1 MERMKMQMQAQP
13 VAVLGTGLCGGPGA
27 SLDEAFA
34 AMLAGRDVFRPITR
48 FDASGYSQTL
58 AGQAE
63 PALESR
69 LRAAYPDEDL
79 AAAFIKEAGS
89 EALRQAGLAPGSL
102 PPRIGLVLATNFGPM
117 EMQEWLWRERLDTG
131 AIDEYS
137 FELWAGFPE
146 KIAAWFGCSGPVAQ
160 VSLSCASGAA
170 AAALAKTWLN
180 AGRADAVLAIGYD
193 VLTRFCWTGL
203 HNLHTITTDKVRPF
217 DKRRSGTIFTEG
229 AAAMLLGRLDD
240 GWKPLARLLGAAI
253 NNNAFHMTAPSK
265 DAEGSRQ
272 AMLAAL
278 RDAGLPAENVGH
290 ICAHATATV
299 ANDQTECAAF
309 RNLFGER
316 LGRMTVAAHKSQIG
330 HLLGAAGLAEAVVTV
345 KVLQGQVCPPTLNLE
360 DQDPACAVVTPQ
372 TTMPLAGVRVA
383 ITNSAGIG
391 GNNSSLV
398 LGLAEGDGQ

>member
-1 MERMKMQMQAQP
+1 MMKNEA
-13 VAVLGTGLCGGPGA
+13 VAILGCGLCGGPGG

-63 PALESR
+63 PGLEAR
-69 LRAAYPDEDL
+69 LRSAYPDEDL

-89 EALRQAGLAPGSL
+89 AALRQAGLAPGSL
-102 PPRIGLVLATNFGPM
+102 PPRIGLILATNFGPM

-131 AIDEYS
+131 AIDDYS

-146 KIAAWFGCSGPVAQ
+146 KMAAWFGCTGPVAQ

-170 AAALAKTWLN
+170 AAALAKLWLN
-180 AGRADAVLAIGYD
+180 AGRAEAVLAIGYD

-229 AAAMLLGRLDD
+229 AAAMLLGVRDSAR
-240 GWKPLARLLGAAI
+240 KPQAWLLGAAT

-272 AMLAAL
+272 VMLAAL
-278 RDAGLPAENVGH
+278 RDAGLPPEAIGH
-290 ICAHATATV
+290 VCAHATATV

-309 RNLFGER
+309 RHLFGDR
-316 LGRMTVAAHKSQIG
+316 LDQMTVAAHKSQIG

-345 KVLQGQVCPPTLNLE
+345 KILQEQRCPPTLNLE
-360 DQDPACAVVTPQ
+360 EQDPACAVTTPRC
-372 TTMPLAGVRVA
+372 TMPLAKVQVA

-398 LGLAEGDGQ
+398 LGLAEGDGR

>member
-1 MERMKMQMQAQP
+1 MQMQAQP

-27 SLDEAFA
+27 TLDETFA
-34 AMLAGRDVFRPITR
+34 MMLNGRDVFRPISR

-58 AGQAE
+58 AGQAD
-63 PALESR
+63 PLLEAR
-69 LRAAYPDEDL
+69 LRAAHPDEDL

-89 EALRQAGLAPGSL
+89 AALRQAGLAPGAL
-102 PPRIGLVLATNFGPM
+102 PPRTGLVLATNFGPM

-131 AIDEYS
+131 AIDDYS

-146 KIAAWFGCSGPVAQ
+146 KIAAWFGCSGPAAQ
-160 VSLSCASGAA
+160 LSLSCASGAA
-170 AAALAKTWLN
+170 AAALAKVWLN
-180 AGRADAVLAIGYD
+180 AGRADFVLAVGYD

-217 DKRRSGTIFTEG
+217 DKRRSGTIFSEG
-229 AAAMLLGRLDD
+229 AAAMLLGSPDAGR
-240 GWKPLARLLGAAI
+240 KPQAWLLGAAT
-253 NNNAFHMTAPSK
+253 NNNAFHMTAPGK

-278 RDAGLPAENVGH
+278 RDASLPPEAVGH

-309 RNLFGER
+309 RNLFGAQ
-316 LGRMTVAAHKSQIG
+316 LDQMTVAAHKSQIG

-345 KVLQGQVCPPTLNLE
+345 KILQDQRCPPTLNLE
-360 DQDPACAVVTPQ
+360 DQDPACMVTTPQ
-372 TTMPLAGVRVA
+372 TAMPLAGVRVA

-391 GNNSSLV
+391 GNNASLV
-398 LGLAEGDGQ
+398 LGLAERDGQ